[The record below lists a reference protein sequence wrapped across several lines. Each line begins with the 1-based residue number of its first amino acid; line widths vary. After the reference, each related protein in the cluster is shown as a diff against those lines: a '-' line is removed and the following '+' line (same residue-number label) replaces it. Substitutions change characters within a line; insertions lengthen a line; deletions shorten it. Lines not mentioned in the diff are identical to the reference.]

1 MTQSSIVPASAHESK
16 ADLAYEQI
24 QRRITD
30 GVYEP
35 GSRLVLDRLAR
46 DLDMSTLPVREAIRR
61 LEAEG
66 YVQFQR
72 NVGAT
77 VSRLDATSYVQALE
91 ALAVLEGAAIVQ
103 AAEHLDESD
112 IRAAHAL
119 NAEMAI
125 SLEKLDGAAYVQLH
139 DDFHAL
145 LTGRCSNAHLVDVI
159 TKERTRLKRVRHSAF
174 ALGAGGRSEIEDHE
188 RLLEL
193 IAAGAAPYEIEAFT
207 RSHLTRASA
216 ALVGDT

>member
-16 ADLAYEQI
+16 ADLAYEEI

-30 GVYEP
+30 GVYQP

-66 YVQFQR
+66 YVHFQR

-112 IRAAHAL
+112 LSAAREINVQMASAL
-119 NAEMAI
+119 ER
-125 SLEKLDGAAYVQLH
+125 LDGAAYVQLH
-139 DDFHAL
+139 DDFHVV
-145 LTGRCSNAHLVDVI
+145 LTRQCPNAHLVDVI

-174 ALGAGGRSEIEDHE
+174 ALGISGRNEIDDHE

-193 IAAGAAPYEIEAFT
+193 IATRAPAHEIEAFT

-216 ALVGDT
+216 ALVGDA